1 MGPEDCRAGTAR
13 HLRDAWLSVRE
24 SLMTLHADFASQDY
38 FRDPGAAIGK
48 LRTLGP
54 VVQVRFPIVGKV
66 GPTTTL
72 ALDDQV
78 LEDTETFTIRQ
89 EDGTVAGLQWW
100 MRGIVRT
107 FANSMLSMDE
117 PDHKRLRDIVDEA
130 FCRRAVL
137 DMEPHIRAMGD
148 ELADEL
154 FAEGSPADLVERYA
168 RKLPLSVICE
178 LLGLPLADRPKF
190 TVLADGFTRFTGTLG
205 FLSMLP
211 NVFAMKRYIEQH
223 LETVRRQG
231 GEGLIAEIVRVEKN
245 GGRISPDE
253 IVAMVFLLL
262 LAGHETTTHLISGS
276 VHELL
281 KNPDL
286 RDWLQEDW
294 SRVDLAVEAFLRFI
308 TPVQFTK
315 PRYVRKDIE
324 LGGVRLRKGEKIMAM
339 LAAANMDPL
348 ANPHPERLNLQ
359 RKPNRHIAFG
369 TGLHFCLGYQLARIE
384 GRCAL
389 KSLFQ
394 RWPGLKLAAAESETT
409 WRKRPGIRAID
420 RLPVATGRE
429 KPHLVQRRAVGL
441 RSGLAGRRGS
451 FVGT

>member
-1 MGPEDCRAGTAR
+1 
-13 HLRDAWLSVRE
+13 
-24 SLMTLHADFASQDY
+24 MTLQTDFASPDY
-38 FRDPGAAIGK
+38 FRNPATAIEK
-48 LRTLGP
+48 LRTAGP
-54 VVQVRFPIVGKV
+54 VVEVRFPIVGRV
-66 GPTTTL
+66 WTTTTQAL
-72 ALDDQV
+72 ADQV
-78 LEDTETFTIRQ
+78 LKDTETFTIRKD
-89 EDGTVAGLQWW
+89 DGTVAGVQWW
-100 MRGIVRT
+100 MPRIVRT
-107 FANSMLSMDE
+107 FTNSMLSMDD

-130 FCRRAVL
+130 FRRRAVL
-137 DMEPHIRAMGD
+137 GMEPHIQAIGD

-190 TVLADGFTRFTGTLG
+190 TAWASGFTRFTGMLG
-205 FLSMLP
+205 FLSLMP
-211 NVFAMKRYIEQH
+211 NILATKRYIERH

-231 GEGLIAEIVRVEKN
+231 GEGLIAEIVRVEKE
-245 GGRISPDE
+245 GGQISPDE

-276 VHELL
+276 VYELL

-286 RDWLQEDW
+286 RNWLEQDW
-294 SRVDLAVEAFLRFI
+294 SRTDLAVEEFLRFI

-315 PRYVRKDIE
+315 PRFVRKDID
-324 LGGVRLRKGEKIMAM
+324 LGGVRLRKGDKIMVM
-339 LAAANMDPL
+339 LAAANMDPQ
-348 ANPHPERLNLQ
+348 ANPHPEGLDLQ

-369 TGLHFCLGYQLARIE
+369 TGIHFCLGHQLARIE

-394 RWPGLKLAAAESETT
+394 RWPKLTLAVDEKEIA

-420 RLPVATGRE
+420 RLPVVASL
-429 KPHLVQRRAVGL
+429 P
-441 RSGLAGRRGS
+441 
-451 FVGT
+451 